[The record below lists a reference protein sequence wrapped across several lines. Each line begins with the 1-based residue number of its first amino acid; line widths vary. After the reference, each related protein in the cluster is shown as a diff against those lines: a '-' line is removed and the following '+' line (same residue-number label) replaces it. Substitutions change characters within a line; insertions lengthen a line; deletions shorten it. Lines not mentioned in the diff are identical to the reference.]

1 MLIGERAVEH
11 FVITHNVKVAMI
23 VLYSIIFFLLAGVKI
38 LSFVLKKDMEN
49 MWIRLKSFFL
59 IVVLFTLAFG
69 FNHITAFL
77 FLTLISYLC
86 FKEFLSLIPT
96 RKTDRNVL
104 LWAYL
109 SIPISYYIIYIHWA
123 TLFYLWIPLYMF
135 ILISVRMVM
144 ASNVNGF
151 LKNLAVLQYGL
162 MTTVYALGYLGL
174 LAIIPDKYNPQG
186 GAVGLLF
193 FILVFTVS
201 NDFIQMFSG
210 KTFGKHKIIPKVSP
224 NKTWEGLIGG
234 VIGSTV
240 LAVVMGQYLT
250 PFSIKQLIFAGV
262 VLSIFGFFG
271 DVTMSAIKRDLGV
284 KDTSSLIPGH
294 GGILDRLD
302 SLLFTAPLFFHYFA
316 YTYTIVIT
324 RNMVG

>member
-1 MLIGERAVEH
+1 MEH
-11 FVITHNVKVAMI
+11 FVLTHNVKIAFVI
-23 VLYSIIFFLLAGVKI
+23 LYSIIFLLMGLVKFMQI
-38 LSFVLKKDMEN
+38 AFKKDMEN
-49 MWIRLKSFFL
+49 MWIRLKSFCL
-59 IVVLFTLAFG
+59 IVLFFTVAFC
-69 FNHITAFL
+69 FNKITAFL
-77 FLTLISYLC
+77 FLALISYLSL
-86 FKEFLSLIPT
+86 KEFLSLIPT
-96 RKTDRNVL
+96 RRTDRNVL
-104 LWAYL
+104 LWAYW
-109 SIPISYYIIYIHWA
+109 SIPISYYIIYIKWA

-135 ILISVRMVM
+135 ILLSMRMVM

-174 LAIIPDKYNPQG
+174 LAIIPLKYNPQG

-201 NDFIQMFSG
+201 NDFLQMFSG

-234 VIGSTV
+234 VIGSTI
-240 LAVVMGQYLT
+240 LAVVMGKFLT
-250 PFSIKQLIFAGV
+250 PFSIGQLIFLGSA
-262 VLSIFGFFG
+262 LSVFGFFG

-284 KDTSSLIPGH
+284 KDTSTLIPGH

-324 RNMVG
+324 KNMGG

>member
-1 MLIGERAVEH
+1 MEH
-11 FVITHNVKVAMI
+11 FVFTHNVKIALVS
-23 VLYSIIFFLLAGVKI
+23 LYSIIFLLMILVKVI
-38 LSFVLKKDMEN
+38 SISSKKDLEN
-49 MWIRLKSFFL
+49 MWIRLKSFAM
-59 IVVLFTLAFG
+59 IVIFFTLAFC
-69 FNHITAFL
+69 FNKITAFL

-104 LWAYL
+104 LWAYWA
-109 SIPISYYIIYIHWA
+109 IPISYYIIYINWT

-144 ASNVNGF
+144 SSNVSGF
-151 LKNLAVLQYGL
+151 LKNLAVIQYGL
-162 MTTVYALGYLGL
+162 MSTVYSLGYLGL
-174 LAIIPDKYNPQG
+174 LAIIPMEYNPKG
-186 GAVGLLF
+186 GAIGLLF

-234 VIGSTV
+234 VIGSTI
-240 LAVVMGQYLT
+240 LAVIMGHYLT
-250 PFSIKQLIFAGV
+250 PFNVGQLIFAGI

-284 KDTSSLIPGH
+284 KDTSTLIPGH

-302 SLLFTAPLFFHYFA
+302 SLLFTAPIFFHYFA
-316 YTYTIVIT
+316 YTYSIVIT
-324 RNMVG
+324 RIGG

>member
-1 MLIGERAVEH
+1 MEH
-11 FVITHNVKVAMI
+11 FVLTHNVKIAI
-23 VLYSIIFFLLAGVKI
+23 VILYSIIFLLMGLVKFMQI
-38 LSFVLKKDMEN
+38 AFKKDMEN
-49 MWIRLKSFFL
+49 MWIRLKSFCL
-59 IVVLFTLAFG
+59 IVLFFTAAFC
-69 FNHITAFL
+69 FNKITAFL
-77 FLTLISYLC
+77 FLALISYLSL
-86 FKEFLSLIPT
+86 KEFLSLIPT
-96 RKTDRNVL
+96 RRTDRNVL
-104 LWAYL
+104 LWAYW
-109 SIPISYYIIYIHWA
+109 SIPISYYIIYIKWA
-123 TLFYLWIPLYMF
+123 TLFYLWIPLYVF
-135 ILISVRMVM
+135 ILLSMRMVM

-174 LAIIPDKYNPQG
+174 LAIIPIKYNPQG
-186 GAVGLLF
+186 GAVGLLL

-201 NDFIQMFSG
+201 NDFLQMFSG

-240 LAVVMGQYLT
+240 LAVVMGRFLT
-250 PFSIKQLIFAGV
+250 PFSVGQLIFLGSA
-262 VLSIFGFFG
+262 LSVFGFFG

-284 KDTSSLIPGH
+284 KDTSTLIPGH

-324 RNMVG
+324 KNMGG

>member
-1 MLIGERAVEH
+1 VEH
-11 FVITHNVKVAMI
+11 FVLTHNVKIALAI
-23 VLYSIIFFLLAGVKI
+23 LYAIIFFLMAAVKI
-38 LSFVLKKDMEN
+38 ISVVTKKDLEN
-49 MWIRLKSFFL
+49 MWIRLKSFCL
-59 IVVLFTLAFG
+59 IVLFFTAAFC
-69 FNHITAFL
+69 FNKITAFL
-77 FLTLISYLC
+77 FLALISYLC
-86 FKEFLSLIPT
+86 LKEFLSLIPT
-96 RKTDRNVL
+96 RRTDRNVL
-104 LWAYL
+104 LWAYW
-109 SIPISYYIIYIHWA
+109 SIPISYYIIYIKWA

-135 ILISVRMVM
+135 ILLSIRMVM

-174 LAIIPDKYNPQG
+174 LAIIPMKYNPQG

-201 NDFIQMFSG
+201 NDFLQMFSG

-240 LAVVMGQYLT
+240 LAVVMGRFLT
-250 PFSIKQLIFAGV
+250 PFSIGQLIFLGSA
-262 VLSIFGFFG
+262 LSVFGFFG

-284 KDTSSLIPGH
+284 KDTSTLIPGH

-316 YTYTIVIT
+316 YTYSIVIT
-324 RNMVG
+324 RNMGG

>member
-1 MLIGERAVEH
+1 MEH
-11 FVITHNVKVAMI
+11 FVLTHNVKIAFVI
-23 VLYSIIFFLLAGVKI
+23 LYSIIFLLMGLVKFMQI
-38 LSFVLKKDMEN
+38 AFKKDMEN
-49 MWIRLKSFFL
+49 MWIRLKSFCL
-59 IVVLFTLAFG
+59 IVLFFTAAFC
-69 FNHITAFL
+69 FNKITAFL
-77 FLTLISYLC
+77 FLALISYLSL
-86 FKEFLSLIPT
+86 KEFLSLIPT
-96 RKTDRNVL
+96 RRTDRNVL
-104 LWAYL
+104 LWAYW
-109 SIPISYYIIYIHWA
+109 SIPISYYIIYIKWA

-135 ILISVRMVM
+135 ILLSMRMVM

-174 LAIIPDKYNPQG
+174 LAIIPIKYNPQG

-201 NDFIQMFSG
+201 NDFLQMFSG

-240 LAVVMGQYLT
+240 LAVVMGRFLT
-250 PFSIKQLIFAGV
+250 PFSVGQLIFLGSA
-262 VLSIFGFFG
+262 LSVFGFFG

-284 KDTSSLIPGH
+284 KDTSTLIPGH

-324 RNMVG
+324 KNMGG

>member
-1 MLIGERAVEH
+1 MEY
-11 FVITHNVKVAMI
+11 FVLTHNVKIALVT
-23 VLYSIIFFLLAGVKI
+23 LYSIILFLMGFVKFMQI
-38 LSFVLKKDMEN
+38 AFKKDMEN
-49 MWIRLKSFFL
+49 MWIRLKSFFM
-59 IVVLFTLAFG
+59 IVIFFTAAFC
-69 FNHITAFL
+69 FNKITAFL

-86 FKEFLSLIPT
+86 LKEFLSLIPT
-96 RKTDRNVL
+96 RRTDRNVL
-104 LWAYL
+104 LWAYW
-109 SIPISYYIIYIHWA
+109 SIPISYYIIYIKWA
-123 TLFYLWIPLYMF
+123 SLFYLWIPLYMF
-135 ILISVRMVM
+135 ILLSIRMVM

-174 LAIIPDKYNPQG
+174 LAIIPMKYNPQG

-201 NDFIQMFSG
+201 NDFLQMFSG

-234 VIGSTV
+234 VIGSTA
-240 LAVVMGQYLT
+240 LAVIMGRFLT
-250 PFSIKQLIFAGV
+250 PFSVGQLIFLGSA
-262 VLSIFGFFG
+262 LSVFGFFG

-284 KDTSSLIPGH
+284 KDTSTLIPGH

-324 RNMVG
+324 RNMGG

>member
-1 MLIGERAVEH
+1 MEH
-11 FVITHNVKVAMI
+11 FVFTDNVKLALV
-23 VLYSIIFFLLAGVKI
+23 VLYSVIFILMAVVKVI
-38 LSFVLKKDMEN
+38 DTVTEKDMEN
-49 MWIRLKSFFL
+49 MWVRLKSFFL
-59 IVVLFTLAFG
+59 IVAFFTLAFC
-69 FNHITAFL
+69 FNKIVAFL

-96 RKTDRNVL
+96 RRTDRNVL

-109 SIPISYYIIYIHWA
+109 SIPISYYIIYINWVA
-123 TLFYLWIPLYMF
+123 LFYLWIPLYMF

-144 ASNVNGF
+144 ASNVEGF
-151 LKNLAVLQYGL
+151 LKNLAVIQYGL
-162 MTTVYALGYLGL
+162 MSTVYALGYLGL
-174 LAIIPDKYNPQG
+174 LAIIPMQYNPKG
-186 GAVGLLF
+186 GAIGLLF

-210 KTFGKHKIIPKVSP
+210 KLFGKHKIIPKVSP

-234 VIGSTV
+234 VIGSTL
-240 LAVVMGQYLT
+240 LAVVMGVLLT
-250 PFSIKQLIFAGV
+250 PFSVPQLVFAGI

-284 KDTSSLIPGH
+284 KDTSTLIPGH

-316 YTYTIVIT
+316 YTYSIVFT
-324 RNMVG
+324 RG

>member
-1 MLIGERAVEH
+1 MET
-11 FVITHNVKVAMI
+11 FVFTHNVKIALVI
-23 VLYSIIFFLLAGVKI
+23 LYTIIFILLAGVKMVSSI
-38 LSFVLKKDMEN
+38 LKKDMDN
-49 MWIRLKSFFL
+49 MWIRLKSFSL
-59 IVVLFTLAFG
+59 IVIFFTVAFC
-69 FNHITAFL
+69 FNKITAFL
-77 FLTLISYLC
+77 FLTLISYLS

-104 LWAYL
+104 LWAYF
-109 SIPISYYIIYIHWA
+109 SIPISYYIIYIKWA
-123 TLFYLWIPLYMF
+123 SLFYLWIPLYMF
-135 ILISVRMVM
+135 ILISIRMVM

-174 LAIIPDKYNPQG
+174 LAIIPMKYNPQG

-201 NDFIQMFSG
+201 NDFLQMFSG

-240 LAVVMGQYLT
+240 LAVIMGKFLT
-250 PFSIKQLIFAGV
+250 PFSISQLIFLGSA
-262 VLSIFGFFG
+262 LSVFGFFG

-284 KDTSSLIPGH
+284 KDTSTLIPGH

-324 RNMVG
+324 KTMGN

>member
-1 MLIGERAVEH
+1 MEH
-11 FVITHNVKVAMI
+11 FVLTHNVKIAI
-23 VLYSIIFFLLAGVKI
+23 VILYSIIFLLMGLVKFMQI
-38 LSFVLKKDMEN
+38 AFKKDMEN
-49 MWIRLKSFFL
+49 MWIRLKSFCL
-59 IVVLFTLAFG
+59 IVLFFTAAFC
-69 FNHITAFL
+69 FNKITAFL
-77 FLTLISYLC
+77 FLALISYLSL
-86 FKEFLSLIPT
+86 KEFLSLIPT
-96 RKTDRNVL
+96 RRTDRNVL
-104 LWAYL
+104 LWAYW
-109 SIPISYYIIYIHWA
+109 SIPISYYIIYIKWA
-123 TLFYLWIPLYMF
+123 TLFYLWIPLYVF
-135 ILISVRMVM
+135 ILLSMRMVM

-174 LAIIPDKYNPQG
+174 LAIIPIKYNPQG
-186 GAVGLLF
+186 GAVGLLL

-201 NDFIQMFSG
+201 NDFLQMFSG

-240 LAVVMGQYLT
+240 LAVVMGRFLT
-250 PFSIKQLIFAGV
+250 PFSVGQLIFLGSA
-262 VLSIFGFFG
+262 LSVFGFFG
-271 DVTMSAIKRDLGV
+271 DVTMYAIKRDLGV
-284 KDTSSLIPGH
+284 KDTSTLIPGH

-324 RNMVG
+324 KNMGG

>member
-1 MLIGERAVEH
+1 MEH
-11 FVITHNVKVAMI
+11 FVLTHNVKIALAT
-23 VLYSIIFFLLAGVKI
+23 LYAIIFFLLGLVKFLQI
-38 LSFVLKKDMEN
+38 AFKKDMEN
-49 MWIRLKSFFL
+49 MWIRLKSFLL
-59 IVVLFTLAFG
+59 IVVFFTAAFC
-69 FNHITAFL
+69 FNKITAFI

-86 FKEFLSLIPT
+86 LKEFLSLIPT

-104 LWAYL
+104 LWAYW
-109 SIPISYYIIYIHWA
+109 SIPISYYIVYIHWT

-135 ILISVRMVM
+135 ILLSVRMVM
-144 ASNVNGF
+144 SSNTEGF

-174 LAIIPDKYNPQG
+174 LAIIPMKYNPQG

-234 VIGSTV
+234 IIGSTI
-240 LAVVMGQYLT
+240 LAVLMGRFLT
-250 PFSIKQLIFAGV
+250 PFSVGQLVFLGAS
-262 VLSIFGFFG
+262 LSLFGFFG

-284 KDTSSLIPGH
+284 KDTSTLIPGH

-324 RNMVG
+324 RGGF

>member
-1 MLIGERAVEH
+1 MEH
-11 FVITHNVKVAMI
+11 FVFTHNLKLALV
-23 VLYSIIFFLLAGVKI
+23 VLYSIIFLLMIFVKVM
-38 LSFVLKKDMEN
+38 SAVFKKDMEN

-59 IVVLFTLAFG
+59 IVLFFTLTFC
-69 FNHITAFL
+69 FNHITAFV

-104 LWAYL
+104 LWAYW
-109 SIPISYYIIYIHWA
+109 SIPISFYIIYIHWA
-123 TLFYLWIPLYMF
+123 ALFYLWIPLYVF
-135 ILISVRMVM
+135 ILISIRMVM

-174 LAIIPDKYNPQG
+174 LAIIPMKYNPQG
-186 GAVGLLF
+186 GALGLLF

-234 VIGSTV
+234 VIGSTI
-240 LAVVMGQYLT
+240 LAVIMGRLLT
-250 PFSIKQLIFAGV
+250 PFSVGQLIFLGSA
-262 VLSIFGFFG
+262 LSVFGFFG

-316 YTYTIVIT
+316 YTYTIVI
-324 RNMVG
+324 NMNMKG

>member
-1 MLIGERAVEH
+1 MEH
-11 FVITHNVKVAMI
+11 FVLTHNVKIAI
-23 VLYSIIFFLLAGVKI
+23 VILYSIIFLLMGLVKFMQI
-38 LSFVLKKDMEN
+38 AFKKDMEN
-49 MWIRLKSFFL
+49 MWIRLKSFCL
-59 IVVLFTLAFG
+59 IVLFFTAAFC
-69 FNHITAFL
+69 FNKITAFL
-77 FLTLISYLC
+77 FLALISYLSL
-86 FKEFLSLIPT
+86 KEFLSLIPT

-104 LWAYL
+104 LWAYW
-109 SIPISYYIIYIHWA
+109 SIPISYYIIYIKWA

-135 ILISVRMVM
+135 ILLSMRMVM

-174 LAIIPDKYNPQG
+174 LAIIPIKYNPQG
-186 GAVGLLF
+186 GAVGLLL

-201 NDFIQMFSG
+201 NDFLQMFSG

-240 LAVVMGQYLT
+240 LAVVMGRFLT
-250 PFSIKQLIFAGV
+250 PFSVGQLIFLGSA
-262 VLSIFGFFG
+262 LSVFGFFG

-284 KDTSSLIPGH
+284 KDTSTLIPGH

-324 RNMVG
+324 KNMGG

>member
-1 MLIGERAVEH
+1 MEH
-11 FVITHNVKVAMI
+11 FVFTPNIKIALA
-23 VLYSIIFFLLAGVKI
+23 VLYSIIFALMFFVKI
-38 LSFVLKKDMEN
+38 MTAVFKKDMEN

-59 IVVLFTLAFG
+59 IVVFFTLAFC
-69 FNHITAFL
+69 FNRITAFI

-96 RKTDRNVL
+96 RRTDRKVL

-109 SIPISYYIIYIHWA
+109 SIPISYYIIYIKWA
-123 TLFYLWIPLYMF
+123 ALFYLWIPLYVF
-135 ILISVRMVM
+135 ILISIRMVM

-151 LKNLAVLQYGL
+151 LKNLAVIQYGL

-174 LAIIPDKYNPQG
+174 LAIIPMKYNPQG
-186 GAVGLLF
+186 GALGLLF

-201 NDFIQMFSG
+201 NDFIQMFCG
-210 KTFGKHKIIPKVSP
+210 KAFGKHKIIPKVSP
-224 NKTWEGLIGG
+224 NKTWEGFIGG
-234 VIGSTV
+234 VIGSTI
-240 LAVVMGQYLT
+240 LAVIMGRILT
-250 PFSIKQLIFAGV
+250 PFNIYQLIFLGSA
-262 VLSIFGFFG
+262 LSVCGFFG

-284 KDTSSLIPGH
+284 KDTSMLIPGH

-324 RNMVG
+324 RNIGG

>member
-1 MLIGERAVEH
+1 MEH
-11 FVITHNVKVAMI
+11 FVFTHNLKLALV
-23 VLYSIIFFLLAGVKI
+23 VLYSIIFLLMIFVKVM
-38 LSFVLKKDMEN
+38 SAVFKKDMEN

-59 IVVLFTLAFG
+59 IVLFFTLAFC
-69 FNHITAFL
+69 FNHITAFV

-104 LWAYL
+104 LWAYW
-109 SIPISYYIIYIHWA
+109 SIPISFYIIYIHWA
-123 TLFYLWIPLYMF
+123 ALFYLWIPLYVF
-135 ILISVRMVM
+135 ILISIRMVM

-174 LAIIPDKYNPQG
+174 LAIIPMKYNPQG
-186 GAVGLLF
+186 GALGLLF

-234 VIGSTV
+234 VIGSTI
-240 LAVVMGQYLT
+240 LAVIMGRLLT
-250 PFSIKQLIFAGV
+250 PFSVGQLIFLGSA
-262 VLSIFGFFG
+262 LSVFGFFG

-316 YTYTIVIT
+316 YTYTIVI
-324 RNMVG
+324 NMNMKG

>member
-1 MLIGERAVEH
+1 MEH
-11 FVITHNVKVAMI
+11 FVFTPHVKIALV
-23 VLYSIIFFLLAGVKI
+23 VLYSVIFFLMAAVRI
-38 LSFVLKKDMEN
+38 ISVVFKKDLAN
-49 MWIRLKSFFL
+49 IWIRLKSFFV
-59 IVVLFTLAFG
+59 IVVLFTLAFC
-69 FNHITAFL
+69 FNHITAFI
-77 FLTLISYLC
+77 FLTFISYLC

-96 RKTDRNVL
+96 RKTDRYVL

-123 TLFYLWIPLYMF
+123 ALFYLWIPLYMF
-135 ILISVRMVM
+135 ILLSVRMVM
-144 ASNVNGF
+144 SSNVNGF

-174 LAIIPDKYNPQG
+174 LAIIPAKYNPQG

-210 KTFGKHKIIPKVSP
+210 KMLGKHKIIPNVSP

-234 VIGSTV
+234 VIGSTI
-240 LAVVMGQYLT
+240 LAVLMGRFLT
-250 PFSIKQLIFAGV
+250 PFSVNQLIFLGIA
-262 VLSIFGFFG
+262 LSVFGFFG

-284 KDTSSLIPGH
+284 KDTSTLIPGH

-316 YTYTIVIT
+316 YTYSIVI
-324 RNMVG
+324 NMSMGD

>member
-1 MLIGERAVEH
+1 MEH
-11 FVITHNVKVAMI
+11 FVFTHNLKLALV
-23 VLYSIIFFLLAGVKI
+23 VLYSIIFLLMIFVKVM
-38 LSFVLKKDMEN
+38 SAVFKKDMEN

-59 IVVLFTLAFG
+59 IVLFFTLAFC
-69 FNHITAFL
+69 FNHITAFV

-86 FKEFLSLIPT
+86 FKEFLSLIQP

-104 LWAYL
+104 LWAYW
-109 SIPISYYIIYIHWA
+109 SIPISFYIIYIHWA
-123 TLFYLWIPLYMF
+123 ALFYLWIPLYVF
-135 ILISVRMVM
+135 ILISIRMVM

-174 LAIIPDKYNPQG
+174 LAIIPMKYNPQG
-186 GAVGLLF
+186 GALGLLF

-234 VIGSTV
+234 VIGSTI
-240 LAVVMGQYLT
+240 LAVIMGRLLT
-250 PFSIKQLIFAGV
+250 PFSVGQLIFLGSA
-262 VLSIFGFFG
+262 LSVFGFFG
-271 DVTMSAIKRDLGV
+271 DVTMSAIKSDLGV

-316 YTYTIVIT
+316 YTYTIVI
-324 RNMVG
+324 NMNMKG

>member
-1 MLIGERAVEH
+1 MEH
-11 FVITHNVKVAMI
+11 FVLTHNVKIALAI
-23 VLYSIIFFLLAGVKI
+23 LYAVIFFLMAAVKI
-38 LSFVLKKDMEN
+38 ISVVTKKDLEN
-49 MWIRLKSFFL
+49 MWIRLKSFCL
-59 IVVLFTLAFG
+59 IVLFFTAAFC
-69 FNHITAFL
+69 FNKITAFL
-77 FLTLISYLC
+77 FLALISYLC
-86 FKEFLSLIPT
+86 LKEFLSLIPT
-96 RKTDRNVL
+96 RRTDRNVL
-104 LWAYL
+104 LWAYW
-109 SIPISYYIIYIHWA
+109 SIPISYYIIYIKWA

-135 ILISVRMVM
+135 ILLSIRMVM

-174 LAIIPDKYNPQG
+174 LAIIPMKYNPQG

-201 NDFIQMFSG
+201 NDFLQMFSG

-240 LAVVMGQYLT
+240 LAVVMGRFLT
-250 PFSIKQLIFAGV
+250 PFSIGQLIFLGSA
-262 VLSIFGFFG
+262 LSVFGFFG

-284 KDTSSLIPGH
+284 KDTSTLIPGH

-316 YTYTIVIT
+316 YTYSIVIT
-324 RNMVG
+324 RNMGG

>member
-1 MLIGERAVEH
+1 MEH
-11 FVITHNVKVAMI
+11 FVLTHNVKIAI
-23 VLYSIIFFLLAGVKI
+23 VILYSIIFLLMGLVKFMQI
-38 LSFVLKKDMEN
+38 AFKKDLEN
-49 MWIRLKSFFL
+49 MWIRLKSFCL
-59 IVVLFTLAFG
+59 IVLFFTAAFC
-69 FNHITAFL
+69 FNKITAFL
-77 FLTLISYLC
+77 FLALISYLSL
-86 FKEFLSLIPT
+86 KEFLSLIPT

-104 LWAYL
+104 LWAYW
-109 SIPISYYIIYIHWA
+109 SIPISYYIIYIKWA
-123 TLFYLWIPLYMF
+123 TLFYLWIPLYVF
-135 ILISVRMVM
+135 ILLSMRMVM

-174 LAIIPDKYNPQG
+174 LAIIPIKYNPQG
-186 GAVGLLF
+186 GAVGLLL

-201 NDFIQMFSG
+201 NDFLQMFSG

-240 LAVVMGQYLT
+240 LAVVMGRFLT
-250 PFSIKQLIFAGV
+250 PFSVGQLIFLGSA
-262 VLSIFGFFG
+262 LSVFGFFG

-284 KDTSSLIPGH
+284 KDTSTLIPGH

-324 RNMVG
+324 KNMGG